1 MIHLFHGTNVVF
13 DAIDPLKGR
22 RGTDFG
28 QGFYLTPNQESAK
41 RMAQRVATRKG
52 GDAADT

>member
-13 DAIDPLKGR
+13 SAIDPLKGR

-28 QGFYLTPNQESAK
+28 QGFYLTCEERGLPQK
-41 RMAQRVATRKG
+41 
-52 GDAADT
+52 

>member
-13 DAIDPLKGR
+13 NAIDPLKGR

-28 QGFYLTPNQESAK
+28 QGFYLTPNLESAK
-41 RMAQRVATRKG
+41 RMA
-52 GDAADT
+52 